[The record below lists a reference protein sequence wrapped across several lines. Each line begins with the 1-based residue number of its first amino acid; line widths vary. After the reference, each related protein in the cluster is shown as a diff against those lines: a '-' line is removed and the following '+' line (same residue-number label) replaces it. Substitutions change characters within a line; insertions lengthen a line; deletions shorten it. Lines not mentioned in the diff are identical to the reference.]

1 LANGKNVLLITS
13 DQQHWNTLGC
23 LNSEIS
29 TPNLDRLVAEG
40 IMCTRAYC
48 PNPTCTPT
56 RASMITG
63 QYPSQHGAW
72 SLGTKLSEDRH
83 TVGID
88 FNEAGYRTALVG
100 KAHFQPL
107 KGTEEYP
114 SLESYPTLQD
124 LDFWREFDGPFYG
137 FDTVRLAR
145 NHADEAH
152 VGQHYALWM
161 EERGLENWRDF
172 YKPPTGT
179 NANQKHRWDIPEDF
193 HYNTWIAEESCSLLE
208 GYKERGENFFLW
220 SSFFDP
226 HPPYLVPEPWDTL
239 YDPDSITVPQVVP
252 GEHDRNPPHF
262 RMTQEEN
269 PDFSAWRESGM
280 GIHGYHSHLHDREA
294 MAKNIAIYYG
304 MVTMMDKYIGQILD
318 RLDGLGMTEDT
329 LVVFTTDHGHLFGQ
343 HGMIAKGGFH
353 YEDLVRL
360 PFIARCPGEIP
371 AGQRSS
377 ALQSLVDL
385 PTTFLSWAD
394 IEVPEMMVGVDQGP
408 VWRGEAEK
416 ARDHIVV
423 ENRHEPTTIH
433 LKTYVED
440 RYKLTVYFEQTYG
453 ELFDLEEDPAELNN
467 LWDSPS
473 HEGLKNRLIQRL
485 LFAEMGKEPLWMP
498 RISGA

>member
-1 LANGKNVLLITS
+1 
-13 DQQHWNTLGC
+13 
-23 LNSEIS
+23 
-29 TPNLDRLVAEG
+29 
-40 IMCTRAYC
+40 
-48 PNPTCTPT
+48 
-56 RASMITG
+56 
-63 QYPSQHGAW
+63 
-72 SLGTKLSEDRH
+72 
-83 TVGID
+83 
-88 FNEAGYRTALVG
+88 
-100 KAHFQPL
+100 
-107 KGTEEYP
+107 
-114 SLESYPTLQD
+114 
-124 LDFWREFDGPFYG
+124 
-137 FDTVRLAR
+137 
-145 NHADEAH
+145 
-152 VGQHYALWM
+152 
-161 EERGLENWRDF
+161 
-172 YKPPTGT
+172 
-179 NANQKHRWDIPEDF
+179 
-193 HYNTWIAEESCSLLE
+193 
-208 GYKERGENFFLW
+208 
-220 SSFFDP
+220 
-226 HPPYLVPEPWDTL
+226 
-239 YDPDSITVPQVVP
+239 
-252 GEHDRNPPHF
+252 
-262 RMTQEEN
+262 
-269 PDFSAWRESGM
+269 M

-394 IEVPEMMVGVDQGP
+394 IEVPEMMVGVDQGL